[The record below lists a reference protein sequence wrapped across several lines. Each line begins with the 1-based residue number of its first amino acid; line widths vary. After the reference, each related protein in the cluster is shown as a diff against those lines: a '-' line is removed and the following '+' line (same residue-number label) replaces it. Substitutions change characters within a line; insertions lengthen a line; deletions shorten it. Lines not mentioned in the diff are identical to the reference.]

1 MKHNLLKIKII
12 ICAVLVILF
21 SLEWFYDFYYKSGAD
36 FDNRHSFDSKEYS
49 LPDVDAD
56 NLTVERYSYIVDKPL
71 FDESRRPPPKVVE
84 TVSKVEYF
92 QINDWILVGIIRT
105 KSTYQ
110 AMFTKRGDP
119 KSFIKITVNQLIS
132 GWTVKEINPGYVVLQ
147 LNDQKKTIEL
157 RKSSQHAS
165 SVTEEQN
172 QSSQLVDVPVKR

>member
-1 MKHNLLKIKII
+1 M
-12 ICAVLVILF
+12 ALF
-21 SLEWFYDFYYKSGAD
+21 ALEWFYDFYYKSGSSSD
-36 FDNRHSFDSKEYS
+36 KLYSFDSKEYS
-49 LPDVDAD
+49 LPDIDVDRSA
-56 NLTVERYSYIVDKPL
+56 VERYSYVVDKPL
-71 FDESRRPPPKVVE
+71 FDESRRPPAKVVE

-105 KSTYQ
+105 KSNYQ

-132 GWTVKEINPGYVVLQ
+132 GWMVKEINPGYVVLQ

-165 SVTEEQN
+165 AVTEDQN
-172 QSSQLVDVPVKR
+172 QSSQFTDVPAKR